1 MDCQQDFSHY
11 YRLSISPFISLKR
24 NFMKNVNRIIIRP
37 CLLLV
42 LPLLIFISPT
52 WAAKY
57 ELTRNSVE
65 TAQEVEA
72 KDISLFRVKLGDSEA
87 TAVESLVEQKLSGV
101 RAEQEGTFILLW
113 DKENPTGAMAG
124 VRITDG
130 KVDLIFINN
139 RFTHKVRGIFRHV
152 LGASALK
159 EVRDLLGPEDFP
171 NETLMGAK
179 LLYEQKG
186 FLVNYL
192 DKQINVEFCLGCQD
206 LFSGF

>member
-1 MDCQQDFSHY
+1 
-11 YRLSISPFISLKR
+11 
-24 NFMKNVNRIIIRP
+24 MKNMTRICFWP
-37 CLLLV
+37 CLILAFQLLLF
-42 LPLLIFISPT
+42 LPSA
-52 WAAKY
+52 WGAKY
-57 ELTRNSVE
+57 ELTRNSIESPKDVD
-65 TAQEVEA
+65 A
-72 KDISLFRVKLGDSEA
+72 KDISLFRVKLGDPEIQ
-87 TAVESLVEQKLSGV
+87 AVESLVEQRLPGV

-139 RFTHKVRGIFRHV
+139 RFGHKVRGIFRHI
-152 LGASALK
+152 LGATSLK

-171 NETLMGAK
+171 NETIMGAK
-179 LLYEQKG
+179 LLYEEKG

-192 DKQINVEFCLGCQD
+192 DRQVNVEFCLGCQD

>member
-1 MDCQQDFSHY
+1 
-11 YRLSISPFISLKR
+11 
-24 NFMKNVNRIIIRP
+24 MKNVNRIIIWP
-37 CLLLV
+37 CLMLL
-42 LPLLIFISPT
+42 LTLMFFITPT

-65 TAQEVEA
+65 NAKDVDA

-101 RAEQEGTFILLW
+101 RAEQEGAFILLW

-139 RFTHKVRGIFRHV
+139 RFAHKVRGVFRHV
-152 LGASALK
+152 LGASTMK
-159 EVRDLLGPEDFP
+159 EIRDLLGQEDFP

-179 LLYEQKG
+179 MLYEKQG
-186 FLVNYL
+186 FLVNFL
-192 DKQINVEFCLGCQD
+192 DRQVNVEFCLGCAD

>member
-1 MDCQQDFSHY
+1 MKIFRTAPCL
-11 YRLSISPFISLKR
+11 LS
-24 NFMKNVNRIIIRP
+24 
-37 CLLLV
+37 LLLV
-42 LPLLIFISPT
+42 LPVTMMTPAA

-65 TAQEVEA
+65 NPEDVNAAE
-72 KDISLFRVKLGDSEA
+72 ISLFRVKLGDPEA
-87 TAVESLVEQKLSGV
+87 TAVESLVEERISGV

-139 RFTHKVRGIFRHV
+139 RFTHKVRGVFRHI
-152 LGASALK
+152 LAAKSLK
-159 EVRDLLGPEDFP
+159 EIRDLLGPEDFP

-179 LLYEQKG
+179 LLYEKKG
-186 FLVNYL
+186 FLVNFL
-192 DKQINVEFCLGCQD
+192 DRQVNVEFCLGCPD
-206 LFSGF
+206 LYSQF

>member
-1 MDCQQDFSHY
+1 
-11 YRLSISPFISLKR
+11 
-24 NFMKNVNRIIIRP
+24 MKNFRSALSP
-37 CLLLV
+37 AFFLFPLV
-42 LPLLIFISPT
+42 ILCFVQSV

-65 TAQEVEA
+65 DPKEVNA
-72 KDISLFRVKLGDSEA
+72 KEISLFRVKLGDPEA
-87 TAVESLVEQKLSGV
+87 TAVESLVEERISGV

-139 RFTHKVRGIFRHV
+139 RFAHKVRGVFRHI
-152 LGASALK
+152 LTAKSLK
-159 EVRDLLGPEDFP
+159 EIRDLLGPEDFP

-179 LLYEQKG
+179 LLYEKQG
-186 FLVNYL
+186 FLVNFL
-192 DKQINVEFCLGCQD
+192 DRQVNVEFCLGCPD
-206 LFSGF
+206 LFSQF

>member
-1 MDCQQDFSHY
+1 MKTFRSASCLTS
-11 YRLSISPFISLKR
+11 LFIFCGILFLATS
-24 NFMKNVNRIIIRP
+24 
-37 CLLLV
+37 
-42 LPLLIFISPT
+42 T
-52 WAAKY
+52 WGAKY

-65 TAQEVEA
+65 NPEEVNAAEV
-72 KDISLFRVKLGDSEA
+72 SLFRVKLGDPEA
-87 TAVESLVEQKLSGV
+87 TAVESLVEEKISGV

-139 RFTHKVRGIFRHV
+139 RFAHKVRGVFRHI
-152 LGASALK
+152 LTAKSLK
-159 EVRDLLGPEDFP
+159 EIRDLLGPEDFP

-179 LLYEQKG
+179 LLYEKKG

-192 DKQINVEFCLGCQD
+192 DRQVNVEFCLGCPD
-206 LFSGF
+206 LFSQF

>member
-1 MDCQQDFSHY
+1 MKNFRTAPCLTSLFLL
-11 YRLSISPFISLKR
+11 LSIFFLAS
-24 NFMKNVNRIIIRP
+24 V
-37 CLLLV
+37 
-42 LPLLIFISPT
+42 T

-65 TAQEVEA
+65 IPEDVNAAE
-72 KDISLFRVKLGDSEA
+72 ISLFRVKLGDPEA
-87 TAVESLVEQKLSGV
+87 TAVESLVEERISGV

-139 RFTHKVRGIFRHV
+139 RFAHKVRGIFRHI
-152 LGASALK
+152 LSAKTLK
-159 EVRDLLGPEDFP
+159 EIRDLLGPEDFP

-179 LLYEQKG
+179 LLYEKKG
-186 FLVNYL
+186 FLVNFL
-192 DKQINVEFCLGCQD
+192 DRQVNVEFCLGCPD
-206 LFSGF
+206 LFSQF